1 MVADS
6 ALKAL
11 FLPVDAFERLAVKHL
26 ELCMVLTDL
35 VADRLGQGTHDGLG
49 GKTLDNYRIVRCIGR
64 GGMAVVYEA
73 TDQDSGASV
82 ALKMMSHR
90 LVYQPGALARFR
102 QEAALVQTL
111 RHENIGRLDRQF
123 SAYGTLF
130 LAMEF
135 CAGIDLSRRIEL
147 RGGPRSPRC
156 DRYLGS
162 LPALS
167 PTCMGRGWSIGM

>member
-1 MVADS
+1 
-6 ALKAL
+6 
-11 FLPVDAFERLAVKHL
+11 
-26 ELCMVLTDL
+26 
-35 VADRLGQGTHDGLG
+35 
-49 GKTLDNYRIVRCIGR
+49 
-64 GGMAVVYEA
+64 
-73 TDQDSGASV
+73 
-82 ALKMMSHR
+82 MMSHR

-135 CAGIDLSRRIEL
+135 CAGIDLSRLIAL
-147 RGGPRSPRC
+147 RGRLPEPQVRPI
-156 DRYLGS
+156 LGS